1 MEEAADGFA
10 SNRLQTCRISWA
22 TAFVLGDTG
31 AYQKA
36 WIVTGGTSNY
46 CADYNHRKERD
57 TPASQ
62 LTRTDHTIP
71 ADEANLNRAEITGVV
86 VVKHQRSCYYLLEV
100 GDGVLSPLTGLQRKC
115 PGLAPHLFVVT
126 SGFCLGS

>member
-71 ADEANLNRAEITGVV
+71 ADEANLNRAEITGVL

-100 GDGVLSPLTGLQRKC
+100 GDGRVWTRGKRIDSTGRSQTEKEVGC
-115 PGLAPHLFVVT
+115 
-126 SGFCLGS
+126 SNSCL